1 MHKQYVIK
9 RTDIST
15 QEHLEV
21 FYTSREEAQTYLEL
35 MESNARTAQ
44 EAARRAN
51 PRGEP
56 AVQDSY
62 AYYAYYALD
71 TFQSRKYVVEEHEA
85 TRMVY
90 RLNTVPSKSPNLV
103 REIMTKIDWFGRV
116 ELRWTC
122 TGHTLAQMQGSQA
135 AIYLEKLGLTAEVD
149 ANGDITITREAKKE
163 EIGND

>member
-21 FYTSREEAQTYLEL
+21 FNTSREEAQAYLEL
-35 MESNARTAQ
+35 MESKARTAQ

-56 AVQDSY
+56 AVQDR
-62 AYYAYYALD
+62 YAYYALD
-71 TFQSRKYVVEEHEA
+71 TFLSRKYVVEEREA

-90 RLNTVPSKSPNLV
+90 RLNTVPSESPNLV
-103 REIMTKIDWFGRV
+103 REIMTKMDWFGRV
-116 ELRWTC
+116 ELVWTC
-122 TGHTLAQMQGSQA
+122 TGHTRAQMQGSQA

-149 ANGDITITREAKKE
+149 ANGDVTITREAKKE
-163 EIGND
+163 EQGND